1 MKPEIILRDPRPGD
15 LGWVVM
21 QHGEIY
27 SREYGFTADFEAM
40 VAEIAGKYV
49 KNLRPAAEKCWM
61 AEIDGERVGAVF
73 VVRRTAATAQMRLLI
88 VTPQARGHGVGARLT
103 DECISF
109 ARSKGYGKLMLWTQ
123 SHLDAAHAI
132 YQARGFKCV
141 KRESFRAFG
150 QDNLVGEKWEL
161 KL

>member
-1 MKPEIILRDPRPGD
+1 LKPEIVLRDPRPGD

-40 VAEIAGKYV
+40 VAEIAAKYV

-61 AEIDGERVGAVF
+61 AEMDGERVGAVF

>member
-1 MKPEIILRDPRPGD
+1 LKAEAILRELRPGD

-27 SREYGFTADFEAM
+27 AREYGFTAEFEGM
-40 VAEIAGKYV
+40 VADIAAKYV
-49 KNLRPAAEKCWM
+49 KNLRPAAEKAWI
-61 AEIDGERVGAVF
+61 AEIDGQRVGAVF
-73 VVRRTAATAQMRLLI
+73 VVRRTIATAQLRLLI
-88 VTPQARGHGVGARLT
+88 VAPEARGQGLGRRLV

-123 SHLDAAHAI
+123 SHLDAARAL
-132 YQARGFKCV
+132 YQGRGFKCT
-141 KRESFRAFG
+141 KRETFRAFG
-150 QDNLVGEKWEL
+150 QDLSAEKWEL

>member
-1 MKPEIILRDPRPGD
+1 MKAEIVLRDPRPGD

-27 SREYGFTADFEAM
+27 SREYGLTADFEAM
-40 VAEIAGKYV
+40 VAEIAAKYV
-49 KNLRPAAEKCWM
+49 KNFRPAAEKGWI
-61 AEIDGERVGAVF
+61 AEIDGERAGAVF
-73 VVRRTAATAQMRLLI
+73 VVRRTAATAQLRLLI
-88 VTPQARGHGVGARLT
+88 VTPQARRQGVGGRLT

-123 SHLDAAHAI
+123 SHLDAARAI
-132 YQARGFKCV
+132 YEARGFKCK

-150 QDNLVGEKWEL
+150 QDLVGEKWEL

>member
-40 VAEIAGKYV
+40 VAEIAAKYV

-61 AEIDGERVGAVF
+61 AEMDGERVGAVF

>member
-1 MKPEIILRDPRPGD
+1 LKPEIVLRDPRPGD

-40 VAEIAGKYV
+40 VADIAAKYV
-49 KNLRPAAEKCWM
+49 KNFRPAAEKCWI
-61 AEIDGERVGAVF
+61 AEIDGERAGAVF
-73 VVRRTAATAQMRLLI
+73 VVRRTIATAQLRLLI
-88 VTPQARGHGVGARLT
+88 VAPQARGHGLGGRLT

-109 ARSKGYGKLMLWTQ
+109 ARAKGYGKLMLWTQ
-123 SHLDAAHAI
+123 SRLDAARAI
-132 YQARGFKCV
+132 YQARGFKCT
-141 KRESFRAFG
+141 KRESFHSFG
-150 QDNLVGEKWEL
+150 QDLVGEKWEL

>member
-1 MKPEIILRDPRPGD
+1 MKHEIILRDPRPGD

-40 VAEIAGKYV
+40 VAEIAAKYV

-61 AEIDGERVGAVF
+61 AEMDGERVGAVF